1 MAIVFVL
8 LIIASIAALLSWPAI
23 GDGREYLPNT
33 EELRW
38 LGSTS
43 VAEDENGRVVFGR
56 ASLERRGGLNVLKL
70 RGSHYEMGYQHGTL
84 LRDEIRSGAVPFFAR
99 VTENFAPFKHMNP
112 LLRYFIAKYFD
123 WTIFRPL
130 VKSSPSDCLAELKG
144 VADGSGLDFAEVFRG
159 NLLSELNMNLVKV
172 LEKRALGGETLSVEA
187 QAGCTSFAAF
197 GGATADGNLV
207 MGRNT
212 DYSGGGLW
220 DTRQTVMFYE
230 PEDGYNFA
238 NVGSAGLI
246 KCNSCMNEKGLCLG
260 GHFLF
265 LNDVRPDGVCFT
277 FFELEIMRKAGTIDE
292 AIAIIKK
299 NPRAG
304 GFAFLLADGK
314 TSEAAVVEVCAGAVG
329 VRRAEDGVVWET
341 NMATTEEIEP
351 VDVFHRNG
359 IGKNPFA
366 RFERMRMLIDDN
378 RGGITPALAAQFMGD
393 HMDMCSG
400 GMRPVGG
407 IVSQLTNVTSAV
419 FSPADFDFW
428 VADGLSPVCNNAY
441 RGFNL
446 MDELADDGG
455 GDDGGRPADL
465 APNDYVDT
473 DDYKAL
479 RIYYEAL
486 VSFTIPPTD
495 EKAALDKVGE
505 AIALKP
511 DEAIYRRLAAKM
523 LLTRGDAEAAS
534 EHLRRTLECLQ
545 SPSELAQTH
554 LLLGFACDLMGRRD
568 DAAECYRETLKVA
581 DSAED
586 GILACVNRF
595 VVADARKYSKA
606 PFAIENAKKI
616 EISFDQTSKY
626 DL

>member
-1 MAIVFVL
+1 MAIVIVL
-8 LIIASIAALLSWPAI
+8 LIIASIAAALLWPAL
-23 GDGREYLPNT
+23 GDGGEYLPNS

-38 LGSTS
+38 LGSTT
-43 VAEDENGRVVFGR
+43 VDEDDRGRKVFGR
-56 ASLERRGGLNVLKL
+56 ASLERRGGLSVLKL
-70 RGSHYEMGYQHGTL
+70 RGSCYEMGYQHGAL
-84 LRDEIRSGAVPFFAR
+84 LRDEIRDGAVPFFAR
-99 VTENFAPFKHMNP
+99 ATENFAPFKNMNP
-112 LLRYFIAKYFD
+112 LVRYFTAKYFD

-130 VKSSPSDCLAELKG
+130 LKFSPPDCLAELKG
-144 VADGSGLDFAEVFRG
+144 VADGSGLDFATVFRG

-172 LEKRALGGETLSVEA
+172 MEKKALSGEAPLVEA

-197 GGATADGNLV
+197 GDATPDGKLV

-220 DTRQTVMFYE
+220 DTHQTVMFYE
-230 PEDGYNFA
+230 PEDGYNFT
-238 NVGSAGLI
+238 NIGSAGLI

-277 FFELEIMRKAGTIDE
+277 FFELEIMRKAATIDE
-292 AIAIIKK
+292 AVAMIKN

-304 GFAFLLADGK
+304 GFAFTLADGE
-314 TSEAAVVEVCAGAVG
+314 SGEAAVVEVCAGAVG
-329 VRRAEDGVVWET
+329 VRRAENGVVWET

-366 RFERMRMLIDDN
+366 RFERMRMLVDE
-378 RGGITPALAAQFMGD
+378 RAGVITPAVAASFMGD
-393 HMDMCSG
+393 HMDMCSDS
-400 GMRPVGG
+400 MRPVGG
-407 IVSQLTNVTSAV
+407 VISQLTNVTSAV
-419 FSPADFDFW
+419 FTPADFNFW
-428 VADGLSPVCNNAY
+428 VADGLSPVCNNTY
-441 RGFNL
+441 VGFNL
-446 MDELADDGG
+446 MRELADDAP
-455 GDDGGRPADL
+455 DARPADL

-479 RIYYEAL
+479 RVYYEAL
-486 VSFTIPPTD
+486 VSFTIPPVD
-495 EKAALDKVGE
+495 KKAAFEKVCE
-505 AIALKP
+505 AIALHP

-523 LLTRGDAEAAS
+523 ALRRGDVEAAS
-534 EHLRRTLECLQ
+534 EHLGSALGCVQ

-554 LLLGFACDLMGRRD
+554 LLLGFASDLSGNRGEATQRYREALSIA
-568 DAAECYRETLKVA
+568 DAA
-581 DSAED
+581 DD

-595 VVADARKYSKA
+595 VVADARKYSTA
-606 PFAIENAKKI
+606 PFTFENAGKI
-616 EISFDQTSKY
+616 EISFDSTAKY